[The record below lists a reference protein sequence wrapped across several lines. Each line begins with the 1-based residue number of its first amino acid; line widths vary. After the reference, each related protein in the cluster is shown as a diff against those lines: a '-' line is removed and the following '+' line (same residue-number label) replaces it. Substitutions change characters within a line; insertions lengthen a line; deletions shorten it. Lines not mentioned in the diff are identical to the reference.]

1 MKWFNSLQS
10 HEQTASAGR
19 RVSIVAREKNSIDI
33 ISRRDMRHIRY
44 VLGVCSVVIGMFCLT
59 LPVQAEMYVAGQVG
73 ANIPQ
78 DLTNVEYSGVGLITG
93 GSDLSL
99 QNSLMYGAKA
109 GYYFDS
115 LTWQNFNLGVETE
128 VFNST
133 PHVKQQAATVGIG
146 GIQTTIP
153 ELTNRVLTWAPVIVV
168 VRYQAGA
175 FEPYAGVGLGVF
187 FSRIS
192 EGTDSSSSTDIGLN
206 TQLGLRYRVNPNL
219 SLFGEW
225 KYNYANIN
233 HNNLL
238 GSGVELSANYNANIF
253 AAGVGYHF

>member
-1 MKWFNSLQS
+1 
-10 HEQTASAGR
+10 
-19 RVSIVAREKNSIDI
+19 
-33 ISRRDMRHIRY
+33 
-44 VLGVCSVVIGMFCLT
+44 
-59 LPVQAEMYVAGQVG
+59 MYVAGQVG

-78 DLTNVEYSGVGLITG
+78 DASNVEFSAGGVTLG
-93 GSDLSL
+93 GNDLAL

-115 LTWQNFNLGVETE
+115 LKFQNFNLGVETE

-133 PHVKQQAATVGIG
+133 PHVKQQDITLGGGIG
-146 GIQTTIP
+146 SIGSAGF
-153 ELTNRVLTWAPVIVV
+153 TNRVLMWAPLAVV

-187 FSRIS
+187 FSRLS
-192 EGTDSSSSTDIGLN
+192 DGTDSSSSTDVGLN

-225 KYNYANIN
+225 KYNYANID
-233 HNNLL
+233 HNNI
-238 GSGVELSANYNANIF
+238 GGTGVDLSYNYNANIF

>member
-1 MKWFNSLQS
+1 M
-10 HEQTASAGR
+10 R
-19 RVSIVAREKNSIDI
+19 RLRLLVGLSSVAVG
-33 ISRRDMRHIRY
+33 
-44 VLGVCSVVIGMFCLT
+44 VLCLT

-78 DLTNVEYSGVGLITG
+78 DASNVELSAGGVSVGF
-93 GSDLSL
+93 SDLAL
-99 QNSLMYGAKA
+99 QNSLMYGAKV

-115 LTWQNFNLGVETE
+115 LKFQNFNLGVETE

-133 PHVKQQAATVGIG
+133 PHVKQQEVTILG
-146 GIQTTIP
+146 TTGTLP
-153 ELTNRVLTWAPVIVV
+153 GLTNRVLTWAPVVVV

-192 EGTDSSSSTDIGLN
+192 DGTDSSSSTDVGLN

-225 KYNYANIN
+225 KYNYAKID
-233 HNNLL
+233 HNNFL
-238 GSGVELSANYNANIF
+238 GVNGVDLSYNYNANIF

>member
-1 MKWFNSLQS
+1 M
-10 HEQTASAGR
+10 R
-19 RVSIVAREKNSIDI
+19 RLRLLVGLSSVA
-33 ISRRDMRHIRY
+33 M
-44 VLGVCSVVIGMFCLT
+44 GVFCLT

-78 DLTNVEYSGVGLITG
+78 DASNVEYSAFGITLG
-93 GSDLSL
+93 GNDLAL

-115 LTWQNFNLGVETE
+115 LKFQNFNLGLETE

-133 PHVKQQAATVGIG
+133 PHIKQQDFTVGGVNIG
-146 GIQTTIP
+146 SAGF
-153 ELTNRVLTWAPVIVV
+153 TNRVLTWAPVIVV

-192 EGTDSSSSTDIGLN
+192 DGTDSSSSTDVGLN

-225 KYNYANIN
+225 KYNYANITHDN
-233 HNNLL
+233 IG
-238 GSGVELSANYNANIF
+238 GSGLDLSYNYNANIF

>member
-1 MKWFNSLQS
+1 
-10 HEQTASAGR
+10 
-19 RVSIVAREKNSIDI
+19 
-33 ISRRDMRHIRY
+33 
-44 VLGVCSVVIGMFCLT
+44 
-59 LPVQAEMYVAGQVG
+59 
-73 ANIPQ
+73 
-78 DLTNVEYSGVGLITG
+78 
-93 GSDLSL
+93 
-99 QNSLMYGAKA
+99 MYGAKA

-115 LTWQNFNLGVETE
+115 LKVQNFNLGVETE

-133 PHVKQQAATVGIG
+133 PHIKQQQATIG
-146 GIQTTIP
+146 GISGTLQGF
-153 ELTNRVLTWAPVIVV
+153 TNRVLTWAPLVVV

-192 EGTDSSSSTDIGLN
+192 DGTTSSSSTDIGLT

-225 KYNYANIN
+225 KYNYANIDHSN
-233 HNNLL
+233 FA
-238 GSGVELSANYNANIF
+238 GASGLDVSANYSASIL

>member
-1 MKWFNSLQS
+1 M
-10 HEQTASAGR
+10 R
-19 RVSIVAREKNSIDI
+19 RL
-33 ISRRDMRHIRY
+33 RY
-44 VLGVCSVVIGMFCLT
+44 TLGVCSVAMGMFCLT
-59 LPVQAEMYVAGQVG
+59 LPVQAEVYVAGQVG

-78 DLTNVEYSGVGLITG
+78 DASNLELSAGRGTLGL
-93 GSDLSL
+93 SDLAL

-115 LTWQNFNLGVETE
+115 LKWQNFNLGVETE

-133 PHVKQQAATVGIG
+133 PHIKQQEVRLDPRSPALIANTAG
-146 GIQTTIP
+146 TTGTLQG
-153 ELTNRVLTWAPVIVV
+153 LTNRVLTWAPLVV
-168 VRYQAGA
+168 LVRYQAGA

-192 EGTDSSSSTDIGLN
+192 DGTDSSSSTDVGLN

-225 KYNYANIN
+225 KYNYANID
-233 HNNLL
+233 HNNFL
-238 GSGVELSANYNANIF
+238 GVNGFDLSYNYNANIF